1 MHWPEACKIPEALMG
16 EALINL
22 IVQLFAGAI
31 GGNTAGT
38 ALKDS
43 GLGMLGNTITGVIG
57 GGVMGQVLQT
67 LLPSLAGGTGGLD
80 LGALLSQIAAG
91 GAGGATLTVIAG
103 IVKSAM
109 AGPEVR

>member
-1 MHWPEACKIPEALMG
+1 MG

-31 GGNTAGT
+31 GGNTAGA
-38 ALKDS
+38 ALKDA
-43 GLGMLGNTITGVIG
+43 GLGMLGNTITGMIG
-57 GGVMGQVLQT
+57 GGVMGQVLLT
-67 LLPSLAGGTGGLD
+67 LLPSLAGSTGD
-80 LGALLSQIAAG
+80 IGALLGQVAAG